1 TTSDKRVY
9 YRKELVNLRKRK
21 GVTEQDAER
30 LILRRSYYGVMMV
43 RMGDAHGLLA
53 GLTKSYGDS
62 IRPALEVVGLAEG
75 HEAAAGVYVV
85 IQKDRVMFFA
95 DGSVNVEPSAEQ
107 LADIAGLGAETARWF
122 GFDPVVAMLSSSNY
136 GSVRDERTRRL
147 SRAVEIAKERWPTLT
162 IDGEMQA
169 DIALDPARRATRF
182 GFSEIKGEANVLI
195 FPNLDAAHIATRMI
209 GTIGGATVV
218 GPILMG
224 MRSPVNSLQRTATV
238 DEIVNLAAITVLQ
251 AQKEY

>member
-1 TTSDKRVY
+1 
-9 YRKELVNLRKRK
+9 
-21 GVTEQDAER
+21 VTEQDAER
-30 LILRRSYYGVMMV
+30 LLGRRSYFGAMMV
-43 RMGDAHGLLA
+43 RMGEADGLLA
-53 GLTKSYGDS
+53 GLTKSYADS

-75 HEAAAGVYVV
+75 RQAAAGVYVV
-85 IQKDRVMFFA
+85 IQKERVMFFA
-95 DGSVNVEPSAEQ
+95 DGSVNVDPTAEQ

-122 GFDPVVAMLSSSNY
+122 GFDPAVAVLSSANF
-136 GSVRDERTRRL
+136 GSVRDERTNRL
-147 SRAVEIAKERWPTLT
+147 ARAVELAKERWPDLV

-182 GFSEIKGEANVLI
+182 GFSDLKGEANVLV

-238 DEIVNLAAITVLQ
+238 DDIVNLAAITVLQ